1 MQRGSQL
8 QPLAKDKNGVGRWIS
23 GSGGWDSRWMGE
35 WGGRIGDNGQ
45 SVDVVANNNSALAIN
60 YIHIG

>member
-1 MQRGSQL
+1 M
-8 QPLAKDKNGVGRWIS
+8 DKWKRRMGLLMD
-23 GSGGWDSRWMGE
+23 GGG
-35 WGGRIGDNGQ
+35 GGRIGDNGQ